1 MTKTQLIKLLKSCSK
16 AELTEI
22 ILKASE
28 LTYPTFPWKHIIVA
42 EIRTETIEKKIDA
55 NLEELEVLKKKFEA
69 IPEEKRI
76 IGNDEALNLR
86 IEISKKSLEFRRLN
100 KQRKKIEKELHE

>member
-1 MTKTQLIKLLKSCSK
+1 MTKTELTKLLKSRSK

-22 ILKASE
+22 VLRASE
-28 LTYPTFPWKHIIVA
+28 LASPTFPWKQIVA
-42 EIRTETIEKKIDA
+42 EIRTDAIKKKIDA
-55 NLEELEVLKKKFEA
+55 NLEKLEVLKKKFEA

-86 IEISKKSLEFRRLN
+86 IEISKKLLEFRRLN
-100 KQRKKIEKELHE
+100 EQHDKIEKELYE